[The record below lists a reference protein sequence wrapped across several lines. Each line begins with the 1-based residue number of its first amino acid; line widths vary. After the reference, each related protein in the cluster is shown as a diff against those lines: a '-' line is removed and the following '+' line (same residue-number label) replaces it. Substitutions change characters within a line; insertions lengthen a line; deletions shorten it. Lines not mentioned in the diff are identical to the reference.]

1 MPYIGEFGLPEK
13 PIGLAL
19 AGGGVRGYAQIG
31 VLEML
36 EKHGYSVD
44 MVAGTSIGSFVA
56 TLVAMGL
63 SAKEIYEEFQGFEN
77 QFVQSK
83 VFSRP
88 DFDMLKP
95 TKNKINGMVDGD
107 KIIDVL
113 NTFFEGYGVK
123 TLCDIKKP
131 LVIVAVEY
139 DLCKVTYFTNVKNF
153 TPKRDAI
160 VLYDTPISVAIR
172 SSCSFPGVISVSE
185 YEGYSFVD
193 GGTMMNL
200 PVEPLKELGADRVM
214 SLTMRPD
221 KTGFSSKSAM
231 MVLKRATDLV
241 QYELLNLQIM
251 QSDFNINLDVGDFKA
266 FDVGKGTLIYKK
278 GANIALDMEEEIVN
292 FFEPAPPAAPQ
303 PEPAPEPEPE
313 PVSAAQKI
321 KNAFK
326 RIFGGK
332 KDGK

>member
-1 MPYIGEFGLPEK
+1 MPYIGEFALPEK

-36 EKHGYSVD
+36 EKHGYGVD

-63 SAKEIYEEFQGFEN
+63 SAKEIYEKFQGFEN
-77 QFVQSK
+77 NFTQSK

-88 DFDMLKP
+88 DLDMLKP

-160 VLYDTPISVAIR
+160 VLYDTPVSVAIR

-292 FFEPAPPAAPQ
+292 FFEPAPPAE
-303 PEPAPEPEPE
+303 PEPAPEPEPK
-313 PVSAAQKI
+313 PVSASEKI

>member
-1 MPYIGEFGLPEK
+1 MPYIGEFNLPEK
-13 PIGLAL
+13 PVGLAL

-56 TLVAMGL
+56 TLVAMGVG
-63 SAKEIYEEFQGFEN
+63 AKEIYEKFQGFEN
-77 QFVQSK
+77 NFTQNK

-107 KIIDVL
+107 KILEVL
-113 NTFFEGYGVK
+113 DDFFEGYGVK
-123 TLCDIKKP
+123 TLCDIPKP

-139 DLCKVTYFTNVKNF
+139 DLCKVTYFTNVKNYM
-153 TPKRDAI
+153 PQRDAI
-160 VLYDTPISVAIR
+160 VLYDTPVSLAIR
-172 SSCSFPGVISVSE
+172 ASCSFPGVISVCQ

-221 KTGFSSKSAM
+221 KSGFSSKSAM
-231 MVLKRATDLV
+231 MVLKRASDLV
-241 QYELLNLQIM
+241 QYELLNLQMM

-266 FDVGKGTLIYKK
+266 FDVGKGRLIYKK
-278 GANIALDMEEEIVN
+278 GANIALDKEEEIVE
-292 FFEPAPPAAPQ
+292 FFEPKPVIEEEPPAPP
-303 PEPAPEPEPE
+303 
-313 PVSAAQKI
+313 QKESLL
-321 KNAFK
+321 KK
-326 RIFGGK
+326 IFGGILHGRK
-332 KDGK
+332 QK

>member
-1 MPYIGEFGLPEK
+1 MPYISEFNLPEK

-19 AGGGVRGYAQIG
+19 AGGGVRGYAQLG
-31 VLEML
+31 VLDMIQ
-36 EKHGYSVD
+36 KHGYSVD

-63 SAKEIYEEFQGFEN
+63 SAAEIYEHFQAFEDSFTK
-77 QFVQSK
+77 QK

-107 KIIDVL
+107 HILGRLDE
-113 NTFFEGYGVK
+113 FFEKYGAK
-123 TLCDIKKP
+123 TLCDIPKP
-131 LVIVAVEY
+131 LVIVAAEY
-139 DLCKVTYFTNVKNF
+139 DLCKVAYFTNVKNF
-153 TPKRDAI
+153 MPSRDAI
-160 VLYDTPISVAIR
+160 VLYDTPLSVAIR

-185 YEGYSFVD
+185 YENYSFID

-200 PVEPLKELGADRVM
+200 PVEPLKDLGADRVM

-231 MVLKRATDLV
+231 MVLKRASDLV
-241 QYELLNLQIM
+241 QYELLNLQIR

-266 FDVGKGTLIYKK
+266 FDVGKGRLIYKK
-278 GANIALDMEEEIVN
+278 GANIALDMEEEIVR
-292 FFEPAPPAAPQ
+292 FFEPPAPPPPPAPPAPQ
-303 PEPAPEPEPE
+303 PK
-313 PVSAAQKI
+313 QKESI
-321 KNAFK
+321 IK
-326 RIFGGK
+326 RILGGLK
-332 KDGK
+332 LGKSRELQ